1 MTQNNQPSFKSD
13 LRKAG
18 VRIAC
23 RRTVSVVRDTLVM
36 MLASGK
42 SKSEAKKINQG
53 ISSLFDT
60 EIGRGIIGYIMGACL
75 PMVKEYFPEKFQAVT
90 EELATEFRVEGMAV
104 IGDGAITALLPML
117 GLAKN
122 GIMEAMTG
130 LVEQQQPSTTTNVR
144 VDTGNA
150 GVKLPVVEQQQEQ
163 SVVQENSLKSK

>member
-36 MLASGK
+36 MLSSGK

-130 LVEQQQPSTTTNVR
+130 LVEQQGSTNVR
-144 VDTGNA
+144 VDTGND

-163 SVVQENSLKSK
+163 SVVQENLLKSK

>member
-130 LVEQQQPSTTTNVR
+130 LVEQQQPSTATNVR
-144 VDTGNA
+144 VDTGND

>member
-23 RRTVSVVRDTLVM
+23 RRTVSVVKDTLVM

-130 LVEQQQPSTTTNVR
+130 LVEQQQPSTATNVR